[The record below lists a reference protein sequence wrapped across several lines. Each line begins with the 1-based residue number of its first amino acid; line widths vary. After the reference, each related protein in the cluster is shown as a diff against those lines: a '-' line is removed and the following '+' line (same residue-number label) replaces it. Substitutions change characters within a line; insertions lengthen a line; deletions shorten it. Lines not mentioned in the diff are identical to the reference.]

1 MAHKDWPIRRSEL
14 SATQCRQLETAMK
27 TVAPEADIEVSS
39 LNGRPHIN
47 GTAPNWDEVVRIGH
61 ALSDEWYAMSEDR
74 EVIVDLTSP
83 DGDIGE
89 PKPFIGNPIAPP
101 QKADVVVVGGGI
113 IGMIVS
119 QKLAVLGNNV
129 VTLESDLTLGTGAT
143 RCNNGMVHSGF
154 DPKPGT
160 LKGALNV
167 EGNTLWDKL
176 AGDLGVR
183 IRRAGSVVVA
193 LTDDQDSRIEEYYSR
208 GYSKGV
214 PVEVISGDEI
224 RKIEPRLSP
233 LIRRALMTPSTAYV
247 EPEEVCHHSAKV
259 IRALGSEVL
268 VGVPVTRVIAE
279 NGKVVGVETP
289 AGTIETSLVINAAG
303 IYADLL
309 SETAGARDF
318 SLHPRRG
325 SLVIVRDDNENPYRI
340 GAGPVPSPY
349 TKGGGVT
356 LRPYGTL
363 SLGPSAVEQSD
374 RSKAIPTSE
383 EINWIVD
390 QAHMIYPDID
400 VSPVVEVEARLRAS
414 SYGEDFIIEPSRG
427 VVGFYQVSGIQSPG
441 VAAAPAIANKVV
453 GDLLELGFISSTT
466 SLYQEIWR

>member
-1 MAHKDWPIRRSEL
+1 MATKEWPTRRSEL
-14 SATQCRQLETAMK
+14 SADQITQLETA
-27 TVAPEADIEVSS
+27 VRADAPDADIEISS
-39 LNGRPHIN
+39 LNGRPHIA

-61 ALSDEWYAMSEDR
+61 RLSDAWYGLSEDR

-83 DGDIGE
+83 DGHIGA
-89 PKPFIGNPIAPP
+89 PKPYIGNPVAPP
-101 QKADVVVVGGGI
+101 EKADVVVVGGGI
-113 IGMIVS
+113 IGMVIS
-119 QKLAVLGNNV
+119 QKLAVLGNSV

-167 EGNTLWDKL
+167 EGNRLWDKL
-176 AGDLGVR
+176 AGDLGVK

-193 LTDDQDSRIEEYYSR
+193 LTDDQDSRIEEYYDR
-208 GYSKGV
+208 GFKKGV
-214 PVEVISGDEI
+214 PVEIISGDEL

-233 LIRRALMTPSTAYV
+233 DIRRALMTPSTAYV
-247 EPEEVCHHSAKV
+247 EPEEVCHHAAKIV
-259 IRALGSEVL
+259 RSRGSEVL
-268 VGVPVTRVIAE
+268 VGLPVTRVVTE
-279 NGKVVGVETP
+279 RGVVVGVETP

-303 IYADLL
+303 IFADLL

-318 SLHPRRG
+318 SLHARRG
-325 SLVIVRDDNENPYRI
+325 SLVIVRDDPENPYRI

-363 SLGPSAVEQSD
+363 SLGPSAVEQAD
-374 RSKAIPTSE
+374 RSKAVPTSG
-383 EINWIVD
+383 EIDWIVD
-390 QAHMIYPDID
+390 QARMIYPDID

-414 SYGEDFIIEPSRG
+414 SYGEDFIIEPARG
-427 VVGFYQVSGIQSPG
+427 VTGFYQVSGIQSPG

-466 SLYQEIWR
+466 SHYEEIWR

>member
-1 MAHKDWPIRRSEL
+1 MAYKDWPTRRSEL
-14 SATQCRQLETAMK
+14 SAEQCQQLETAMK
-27 TVAPEADIEVSS
+27 AFASDADIEISS
-39 LNGRPHIN
+39 LNGRPHIT
-47 GTAPNWDEVVRIGH
+47 GTAPNWDDVVRLGH
-61 ALSDEWYAMSEDR
+61 ALSDEWYKVSQDR
-74 EVIVDLTSP
+74 EVIVDVTSP
-83 DGDIGE
+83 DGEAGE
-89 PKPFIGNPIAPP
+89 PKPFIGNPVAPP
-101 QKADVVVVGGGI
+101 AKADVVVVGGGI

-167 EGNTLWDKL
+167 EGNQLWDKL

-193 LTDDQDSRIEEYYSR
+193 LNDDQDSRIEEYYSR
-208 GYSKGV
+208 GHSKGV

-233 LIRRALMTPSTAYV
+233 DIRRALMTPSTAYV
-247 EPEEVCHHSAKV
+247 EPEEICHHSATI
-259 IRALGSEVL
+259 IRSRGSEVL
-268 VGVPVTRVIAE
+268 VGLPVTRVVTE
-279 NGKVVGVETP
+279 GGKVVGVETP
-289 AGTIETSLVINAAG
+289 SGTIETKLVINAAG

-325 SLVIVRDDNENPYRI
+325 TLVIVRDDAENPYRI

-363 SLGPSAVEQSD
+363 SLGPSAVEQAN
-374 RSKAIPTSE
+374 RSTVEPTSE
-383 EINWIVD
+383 EIDWIID
-390 QAHMIYPDID
+390 QSLMVYPDID

-414 SYGEDFIIEPSRG
+414 SFGEDFIIEPARG
-427 VVGFYQVSGIQSPG
+427 VAGFYQVSGIQSPG

-453 GDLLELGFISSTT
+453 GDLLELGYINSTT
-466 SLYQEIWR
+466 SHYEEIWR